1 MMENTLN
8 LDKVII
14 DTHDA
19 SVTIWLNQP
28 EILNALNP
36 LLIKE
41 LVKSLKWVAENK
53 NIRVI
58 IIRGRGDSFCSG
70 ADLNWML
77 NSAKPGKSG
86 YLSNLREIKSLAS
99 IFRLIYDSNKVVI
112 SMLHGNVYGGA
123 LGFVGASDITIAL
136 RNTIMRLPELKLGLV
151 PAIIM
156 PYLLTRLRIQEFRVY
171 MLTGMEIKAEQAKS
185 AGLIDYVCDDMDEME
200 RKAEEL
206 IQNIVRTSAGA
217 VAESKSLLRKINRF
231 VINSENASS
240 TVKVLTRRIR
250 SDDAQQRIKK
260 LLIKE

>member
-1 MMENTLN
+1 
-8 LDKVII
+8 
-14 DTHDA
+14 
-19 SVTIWLNQP
+19 
-28 EILNALNP
+28 
-36 LLIKE
+36 
-41 LVKSLKWVAENK
+41 
-53 NIRVI
+53 
-58 IIRGRGDSFCSG
+58 
-70 ADLNWML
+70 ML